1 MLITNEGLIK
11 IFAENRS
18 TDEIDILELLKQRN
32 ANKRKLIE
40 ALDQDIKRIKEQK
53 KASKK

>member
-11 IFAENRS
+11 IFVENRS
-18 TDEIDILELLKQRN
+18 TDEIDIIELLKQRN

-53 KASKK
+53 KATKK

>member
-11 IFAENRS
+11 IFVENRS
-18 TDEIDILELLKQRN
+18 TDEIDIIELLKQRN

>member
-18 TDEIDILELLKQRN
+18 ADEIDIIELLKQRN

-53 KASKK
+53 KATKK